1 MTEYIHKHY
10 AEDITLELLASQL
23 YISKNY
29 LNQLFKKVTGET
41 FTNYVIRVRIE
52 KAKTLLQGGSYLIYE
67 VSEMVGYQNVPY
79 FSTLF
84 KKYCG
89 VSPSELMKR

>member
-1 MTEYIHKHY
+1 M
-10 AEDITLELLASQL
+10 
-23 YISKNY
+23 
-29 LNQLFKKVTGET
+29 TGET

-52 KAKTLLQGGSYLIYE
+52 KAKALLMDGNYLIYE
-67 VSEMVGYQNVPY
+67 VSEMVGYHNVPY

-89 VSPSELMKR
+89 VSPSEISKR